1 MSVKQ
6 LSADLFLEQSANQ
19 AVLDVRT
26 PAEFEAGHI
35 PGAINMPL
43 FENDERAVVGKLYKQ
58 VHRDAAMIE
67 GLRIVGPKLAHFVE
81 KAKFV
86 ATDRKLGIYC
96 WRGGMRSGSVAQLL
110 DMAGFTVQTLKDGY
124 KGFRRYGLEL
134 MSKPLPFMVLAGCT
148 GSGKTDLLY
157 ALAKEGEFIID
168 LEGIA
173 HHKGSAFGGLMQE
186 KQPTT
191 EHSQNIL
198 ISSLHSFRNAE
209 RIWVEDESMS
219 IGSVYLS
226 ELFWNQLHASPLV
239 LIERSKEA
247 RVHRLANEYGMA
259 SVQLVIERIK
269 RIQRKLGGLST
280 KEAIEYVELGDVE
293 AAASILLQYYDKAYA
308 KSLAGREKQ
317 IVLTISADG
326 ISDSEIAQKI
336 LLATKANRR

>member
-6 LSADLFLEQSANQ
+6 ISADLFLEQSAIQ

-26 PAEFEAGHI
+26 PAEFKAGHI

-43 FENDERAVVGKLYKQ
+43 FDNDERAVVGTLYKQ
-58 VHRDAAMIE
+58 VHRDAAMLE

-81 KAKFV
+81 KATSI

-124 KGFRRYGLEL
+124 KGFRRYGLKL
-134 MSKPLPFMVLAGCT
+134 MSKPLPFIVLAGCT
-148 GSGKTDLLY
+148 GSGKTDLLN
-157 ALAKEGEFIID
+157 ALSNEGEFIID

-173 HHKGSAFGGLMQE
+173 HHKGSAFGSLMQE
-186 KQPTT
+186 KQPTS

-198 ISSLHSFRNAE
+198 TSKLHLYRNAE

-226 ELFWNQLHASPLV
+226 ELFWNQLHTSPLV
-239 LIERSKEA
+239 LIERSKET

-259 SVQLVIERIK
+259 PVQLVIERIK
-269 RIQRKLGGLST
+269 RIQRKLGGQST
-280 KEAIEYVELGDVE
+280 KEAIEYVEKGDVE

-326 ISDSEIAQKI
+326 VSDSEIAQKI
-336 LLATKANRR
+336 LSATKANRR